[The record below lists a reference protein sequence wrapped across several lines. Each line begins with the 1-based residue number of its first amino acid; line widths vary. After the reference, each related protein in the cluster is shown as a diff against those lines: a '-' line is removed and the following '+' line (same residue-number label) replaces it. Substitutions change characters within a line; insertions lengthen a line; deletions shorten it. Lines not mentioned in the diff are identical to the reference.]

1 MKSPDRTFISDAGLL
16 SPEGEFYSCGFCEH
30 DSLAQELGFESAW
43 HMRDRDGWQH
53 LSDGWSRPLRAPTQ
67 AQFTA
72 IFEWQQASPG
82 RLLPPW
88 FEETIAA

>member
-1 MKSPDRTFISDAGLL
+1 MTAWPKNSAL
-16 SPEGEFYSCGFCEH
+16 SRLGTCGE
-30 DSLAQELGFESAW
+30 
-43 HMRDRDGWQH
+43 RDGWQH
-53 LSDGWSRPLRAPTQ
+53 LSDGDWSRNLRAPTQ
-67 AQFTA
+67 AQITA